1 MAIETVTFRDPS
13 GFRWRVVDSWRERL
27 FPEDVFLPDAPT
39 ICRDVLK
46 QTGSRLVEAVTLA
59 SGERVFVKRYPYRP
73 GLEGLKRLLP
83 LSGARTEWQNGRIL
97 QDLGLPC
104 AAPIAYGRAGGADG
118 EPAAEVLVTGWIDD
132 SLDLADLWKPG
143 VLPPDARRA
152 LIESVARLVRG
163 LHDGG
168 VAHEDPHLRNF
179 LARRA
184 GAGWTVVPIDLRRLK
199 TGPRLGIS
207 ARDANLSLLYQ
218 TMGIVASKAQRL
230 RFLTAYLEGGEE
242 MGRRARALR
251 LEQQGERRVRRYRRD
266 RSADALG
273 SNPPFELYEAGGIRW
288 HVRTELRDGGL
299 EAVLADPESAFDA
312 PDEILKQGRSA
323 QVIVKH
329 GWVVKRFC
337 AKRRRRLVLDRVLK
351 GRAVRALQSAF
362 LLELSGVP
370 TPRAAAAGKRVE
382 GGVVRCSYLVTQRV
396 TGARHIDVAMVE
408 AAPEARAALIQ
419 ATGALIGA
427 LHAHG
432 VANRDLKAANIVVG
446 GDGKPWV
453 VDLDGISLRGTVA
466 APRAAYDL
474 ARLFRDLRAR
484 AGVTSLEERDLV
496 GAYACAARLD
506 AADVS
511 PLLASIERTPR
522 LRAGRRADVTD

>member
-1 MAIETVTFRDPS
+1 MSIETATLRDAS
-13 GFRWRVVDSWRERL
+13 GLPWRVLDSWLGRL
-27 FPEDVFLPDAPT
+27 FHGDVFLPDGLIAR
-39 ICRDVLK
+39 RDVLK
-46 QTGSRLVEAVTLA
+46 QSGSRVVEAVTLA
-59 SGERVFVKRYPYRP
+59 SGERVVVKRYPYRP
-73 GLEGLKRLLP
+73 GLEGFKRWLP
-83 LSGARTEWQNGRIL
+83 VSAARAEWENGRIL

-104 AAPIAYGRAGGADG
+104 AAPIAYGRTGGASG
-118 EPAAEVLVTGWIDD
+118 ERAAEVLVTGWVDD

-152 LIESVARLVRG
+152 LIESVAGLVRR
-163 LHDGG
+163 LHNAG
-168 VAHEDPHLRNF
+168 VTHQDPHLRNF

-199 TGPRLGIS
+199 TGQRMGIS

-230 RFLTAYLEGGEE
+230 RFLTTYLDDGDEV
-242 MGRRARALR
+242 GRRARALR
-251 LEQQGERRVRRYRRD
+251 LEQQGERQVRRYRRR
-266 RSADALG
+266 RSAAALG
-273 SNPPFELYEAGGIRW
+273 SNSRFELYEAGGIRW
-288 HVRTELRDGGL
+288 HLRTELRDDEL
-299 EAVLADPESAFDA
+299 EGVLADPESAFDA
-312 PDEILKQGRSA
+312 PDEVLKQGRSA
-323 QVIVKH
+323 QVIVKD

-337 AKRRRRLVLDRVLK
+337 ATRRRRLILDRVLRGK
-351 GRAVRALQSAF
+351 AARALRSAF
-362 LLELSGVP
+362 LLELSGIP
-370 TPRAAAAGKRVE
+370 TPKVAASGKRVE

-427 LHAHG
+427 LHAQG
-432 VANRDLKAANIVVG
+432 VAHRDLKAGNIVVG
-446 GDGKPWV
+446 GDGEPWLI
-453 VDLDGISLRGTVA
+453 DLDGISLRGTVS
-466 APRAAYDL
+466 APRAAHDL